1 MGLLLSSLL
10 DLLIWGSLLCLLS
23 LAPGVLGFVPD
34 SFEPPTVTCSIVYAA
49 WMIATALVQAVGA
62 VMMRRLRWYPL
73 AAAATILAMLP
84 GSPTFVISL
93 PVGIWSCIVLGK
105 PEVTAAFFDPRHSP
119 VDEPAGEPD
128 PQPRMVGRVL
138 SYVRSVCG
146 YFLPTMAGRTMKNE
160 G

>member
-1 MGLLLSSLL
+1 
-10 DLLIWGSLLCLLS
+10 
-23 LAPGVLGFVPD
+23 APGVLGFVPG
-34 SFEPPTVTCSIVYAA
+34 SVEPTAVTGYLVLAA
-49 WMIATALVQAVGA
+49 SLIALSALVQALGA

-73 AAAATILAMLP
+73 AATASILAMIP
-84 GSPTFVISL
+84 WSPAFGISL
-93 PVGIWSCIVLGK
+93 PVGIWTCIVLGKVGISVPFGIWSCIVLGK
-105 PEVTAAFFDPRHSP
+105 PEVTEAFFDPRHSP

-146 YFLPTMAGRTMKNE
+146 YFLPTMAGRSMKNE